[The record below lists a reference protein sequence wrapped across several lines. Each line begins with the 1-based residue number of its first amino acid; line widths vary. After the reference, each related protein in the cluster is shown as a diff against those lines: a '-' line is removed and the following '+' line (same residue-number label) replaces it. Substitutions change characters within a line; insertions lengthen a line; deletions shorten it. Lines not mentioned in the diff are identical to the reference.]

1 MAKKIGV
8 DGLADAIQEILTE
21 YGDSVNSAMGEVIRD
36 VTKKGTQAV
45 RQEARANFKGTG
57 EYAKGWTSKYEN
69 DGRLSKQG
77 IIYNAAVPGLPHLLE
92 HGHAKRNGGRV
103 PGRIHIEPIQDMVV
117 ETGLKLLKD
126 RIV

>member
-1 MAKKIGV
+1 MAKKVGI
-8 DGLADAIQEILTE
+8 DGLGEAIQEILLE
-21 YGDSVNSAMGEVIRD
+21 YGDSVHAYTGEIIQE
-36 VTKKGTQAV
+36 VTKKGTKAV
-45 RQEARANFKGTG
+45 KQEARANFGGTG
-57 EYAKGWTSKYEN
+57 EYASGWTSKYEN

-77 IIYNAAVPGLPHLLE
+77 IIYNAKVPGLPHLLE

-103 PGRIHIEPIQDMVV
+103 SGRIHIEPIQEMVA